1 MRSVLRASELKVL
14 QRLANRWQAGVVSV
28 KPKSGEFRKLFAQT
42 KGLQSFRDEAVKPF
56 SLKTRTAR
64 ITMLVPGGETERVF
78 LVEYDKPTK
87 VPHSGKLVE
96 QIVVKHY
103 RSASAG
109 GLNEEFEKRHLGLLE
124 KRQREIFQGQ
134 RVMKARGEPFATPI
148 HVWRN
153 PKNIG
158 WIETAHGISW
168 ADLFGQAKTEREKDL
183 LHRIMDDFEK
193 KHPKHADFNKRNF
206 VVDSKTGK
214 VTYIDIVGG

>member
-1 MRSVLRASELKVL
+1 MRPVLRPSELKVL
-14 QRLANRWQAGVVSV
+14 QRLANRWQTGVVSV

-42 KGLQSFRDEAVKPF
+42 KGLRAFKDKTGKPF

-64 ITMLVPGGETERVF
+64 VTMLVPGGETERVF
-78 LVEYDKPTK
+78 LVEYDRPTK
-87 VPHSGKLVE
+87 IPHSGKLVE

-103 RSASAG
+103 SSVFPLLFG
-109 GLNEEFEKRHLGLLE
+109 EVEKRHLDLLE

-134 RVMKARGEPFATPI
+134 RVLKARGEPFATPI

-168 ADLFGQAKTEREKDL
+168 ADLFEQAKTTREKDL

-206 VVDSKTGK
+206 VVDAKTGK